1 MRGKERKNA
10 ELCGFCQE
18 KCAFAPS
25 ALRLCGGM
33 EDAPADAHNLWR
45 KTRESTKKRGKERKN
60 AEMRGF
66 AQKCRVRA
74 VCPAAVRRD
83 GGCARQCALFA
94 VKNAEKSEKTQNCAA
109 FARKMRVCTVCPVAV
124 RRDEEIAHR
133 CAQFALKNAEKSEK
147 TRNCAVFARK
157 RRVCAVCPVAVRRD
171 EGIARRCAQFALEN
185 AEKSEKTRLCS
196 VLLSFARKFEFLQH
210 ITVARPEQ

>member
-109 FARKMRVCTVCPVAV
+109 FARKYRIRAVRPAAV

-133 CAQFALKNAEKSEK
+133 CAQFAAKNAEKSEK
-147 TRNCAVFARK
+147 A
-157 RRVCAVCPVAVRRD
+157 
-171 EGIARRCAQFALEN
+171 
-185 AEKSEKTRLCS
+185 RLCS

>member
-66 AQKCRVRA
+66 AQKCRVCA
-74 VCPAAVRRD
+74 VCPVAVRRD
-83 GGCARQCALFA
+83 EEIARQCALFA
-94 VKNAEKSEKTQNCAA
+94 VKNAEKSEKAQNCAA
-109 FARKMRVCTVCPVAV
+109 FARKCRIRAVRPAAV

-133 CAQFALKNAEKSEK
+133 CAQFALK
-147 TRNCAVFARK
+147 
-157 RRVCAVCPVAVRRD
+157 
-171 EGIARRCAQFALEN
+171 N

>member
-1 MRGKERKNA
+1 MESLQQRAASIIAMHISIKYHTDQRLTETGGAGRAIKCPEKHVLRRLIGEMCENARYCTIFARKRRVRAGSSCVCAAGRRECPPTRAICGEKRGKERKNA
-10 ELCGFCQE
+10 ELRGFRPEKARLRRPPCVYAAGRRECPPMRIICGE
-18 KCAFAPS
+18 
-25 ALRLCGGM
+25 
-33 EDAPADAHNLWR
+33 
-45 KTRESTKKRGKERKN
+45 KRGKERKN
-60 AEMRGF
+60 AEMRDF

-94 VKNAEKSEKTQNCAA
+94 
-109 FARKMRVCTVCPVAV
+109 
-124 RRDEEIAHR
+124 
-133 CAQFALKNAEKSEK
+133 LK
-147 TRNCAVFARK
+147 
-157 RRVCAVCPVAVRRD
+157 
-171 EGIARRCAQFALEN
+171 N